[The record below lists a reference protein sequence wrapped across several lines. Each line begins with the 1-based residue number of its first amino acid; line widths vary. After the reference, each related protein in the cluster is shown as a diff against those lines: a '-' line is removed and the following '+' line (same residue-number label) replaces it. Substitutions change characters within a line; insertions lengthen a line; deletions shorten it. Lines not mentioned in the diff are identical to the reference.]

1 MNVPLSV
8 NPTVDNHTEKLK
20 IWFDNEEEIIDSP
33 IKPYYYAFERLSN
46 PAKISKVDK
55 KALSDYQPKTFLK
68 YEFKTRSELVKYRVK
83 GKTFEDNI
91 PFVLR
96 NRLDDPD
103 IYVDFPHTNK
113 LKFLFLDI
121 EQYIKPEKMS
131 PMYNDRIISIAWCGN
146 DRKIKCVYLTKERKD
161 DRKLL
166 EFFIEDYRRIDPDA
180 IVCYNKKYDIP
191 TILRR
196 CKQVNIDTTQFS
208 KNRSKPFIGGKEAV
222 NIGGV
227 VVYDVYLSAKADQS
241 LNGNVAN
248 RGLKAVS
255 DYFGF
260 EKVIEPLDTKQ
271 THKYVGTK
279 ELVKYNRDDVKR
291 LLLLFDIYWS
301 NIEFNANDLKI
312 PLNTALELNTT
323 DLGIVVMGDEYRK
336 DGIIADGTNY
346 YRFPEIFQVR
356 REGGK
361 YEGALV
367 GIDRT
372 GIFEPVYKADYSCV
386 DEETEALTN
395 NGWKKYYE
403 IKDDDKLFTWNLIDD
418 RFDLEK
424 PQSINIYDYDDDL
437 IYSESRNISMAVTPN
452 HRVYFYYVRGQK
464 KGDLDVKKSED
475 LPTYIDVPIT
485 SILRES
491 YTTNK
496 HEKYIPLIAWVITEG
511 SIRNIDIM
519 ISQRKC
525 VSLENSI
532 DYVRNVIKQS
542 GLEFVE
548 KKRKNRPDVEFRLR
562 KKERDKILKIMG
574 NDGKHI
580 PDFIFWTD
588 YKTRKNFIKELV
600 YGDGTDYSKS
610 KKHHSSSMVYVSKD
624 KKLIHEIQ
632 MLCTIT
638 NYRTTFSKQIDNR
651 NGKAFYYLHIFER
664 TVTGLR
670 LNRLRPTK
678 DKLYVKKHYKGKVWC
693 PTTENKTFVCRRN
706 NKVHITGNS
715 MYPTIM
721 SSFNLSPD
729 TVTLVRYD
737 MYSKFKIEEKE
748 DHFIYHI
755 PDRILNKTMVLKVLK
770 KIGFMSELV
779 ARFLRERSEYKKLW
793 KQTGEKKYRALSD
806 NRKVKA
812 NGGAYGNQ
820 GALNHPFG
828 FAPIAV
834 ATCGI
839 GRECAQLLIDVL
851 LKLYKNS
858 VIEKDTDGV
867 YFIATNV
874 NKEKIYELFE
884 KSLSNKFKKELDLSI
899 DIDDYDKGYFY
910 KTKNYVLQ
918 RGKNLIFHGVAMK
931 ASSKNKISKSLINEL
946 AHATLNEKTTGRI
959 IREYRKLDFPLND
972 FAMSVT
978 LGMRLRDYKSKNAI
992 ASRMAIDAERKLDIK
1007 AVVGTQYHYIKTHN
1021 GYKLL
1026 DIAKK
1031 SDIDGD
1037 YYLNQVNRIIKMF
1050 DAENVSNN
1058 LDKWL

>member
-1 MNVPLSV
+1 MHSPLSEMNVPLSV
-8 NPTVDNHTEKLK
+8 NPTVDNHKEKLK
-20 IWFDNEEEIIDSP
+20 IWFNEKEEVIDAP
-33 IKPYYYAFERLSN
+33 IKPYYYAFEKLSN
-46 PAKISKVDK
+46 PARVSKIDK
-55 KALSDYQPKTFLK
+55 KALSDYQTKTFLK

-96 NRLDDPD
+96 NRLDNPD

-131 PMYNDRIISIAWCGN
+131 PMYNDRIISISWCGN
-146 DRKIKCVYLTKERKD
+146 DRKIKCAYLTKERKD

-166 EFFIEDYRRIDPDA
+166 SFFIEDYKKINPDVL
-180 IVCYNKKYDIP
+180 ICYNKKYDVP
-191 TILRR
+191 TILQR

-208 KNRSKPFIGGKEAV
+208 KNNSKPYIGGKEAV
-222 NIGGV
+222 NINGV

-255 DYFGF
+255 NYFGF
-260 EKVIEPLDTKQ
+260 EEAIEPLDVKQ

-301 NIEFNANDLKI
+301 NIKFNANDLKI

-336 DGIIADGTNY
+336 DGIIANGSNY
-346 YRFPEIFQVR
+346 YRYPEIFQVK

-367 GIDRT
+367 GIDQT
-372 GIFEPVYKADYSCV
+372 GIFEPVYKADYS
-386 DEETEALTN
+386 
-395 NGWKKYYE
+395 
-403 IKDDDKLFTWNLIDD
+403 
-418 RFDLEK
+418 
-424 PQSINIYDYDDDL
+424 
-437 IYSESRNISMAVTPN
+437 
-452 HRVYFYYVRGQK
+452 
-464 KGDLDVKKSED
+464 
-475 LPTYIDVPIT
+475 
-485 SILRES
+485 
-491 YTTNK
+491 
-496 HEKYIPLIAWVITEG
+496 
-511 SIRNIDIM
+511 
-519 ISQRKC
+519 
-525 VSLENSI
+525 
-532 DYVRNVIKQS
+532 
-542 GLEFVE
+542 
-548 KKRKNRPDVEFRLR
+548 
-562 KKERDKILKIMG
+562 
-574 NDGKHI
+574 
-580 PDFIFWTD
+580 
-588 YKTRKNFIKELV
+588 
-600 YGDGTDYSKS
+600 
-610 KKHHSSSMVYVSKD
+610 
-624 KKLIHEIQ
+624 
-632 MLCTIT
+632 
-638 NYRTTFSKQIDNR
+638 
-651 NGKAFYYLHIFER
+651 
-664 TVTGLR
+664 
-670 LNRLRPTK
+670 
-678 DKLYVKKHYKGKVWC
+678 
-693 PTTENKTFVCRRN
+693 
-706 NKVHITGNS
+706 S
-715 MYPTIM
+715 MYPSIM

-729 TVTLVRYD
+729 VVTLVRYD
-737 MYSKFKIEEKE
+737 RYSQFKIEEK
-748 DHFIYHI
+748 DDYFIYHI
-755 PDRILNKTMVLKVLK
+755 PDKILNKTMVLKVLK

-779 ARFLRERSEYKKLW
+779 SRFLQERSEYKKLW
-793 KQTGEKKYRALSD
+793 KQTGEKKYRAISD

-820 GALNHPFG
+820 GALNHPYG

-874 NKEKIYELFE
+874 DKEKIYELFE
-884 KSLSNKFKKELDLSI
+884 KSLLNKFKKELNLSI
-899 DIDDYDKGYFY
+899 DIDEYDKGYFY

-946 AHATLNEKTTGRI
+946 AHATLNEETTGSI
-959 IREYRKLDFPLND
+959 VREYRKLDFPLND

-978 LGMRLRDYKSKNAI
+978 LGMNLREYKSKNAI
-992 ASRMAIDAERKLDIK
+992 ASRMAIEAERKLDIK
-1007 AVVGTQYHYIKTHN
+1007 AVVGTQYHYIKTYN

-1026 DIAKK
+1026 DISKK
-1031 SDIDGD
+1031 SDIDGE